1 MRDDA
6 RSLAVS
12 VMPLENRRELI
23 LHLATAADQL
33 GYDAF
38 FLPETWAHDV
48 PVLLAEAAVRTRN
61 TRVGSGVLGVWGR
74 SAGTL
79 AMAASTLYA
88 VSGGRFILGLGASTP
103 QLAEGLH
110 DVPFSAP
117 VKQLRRVVTQ
127 VRALLRGDRI
137 PLSVPTGARPLRLN
151 LPPTPTLPIYL
162 AGLSAATIRL
172 AGELADGW
180 VPFLFPR
187 DRLADGI
194 SLLREGAARASDS
207 DRLPRVCPC
216 IPTVVADSPEE
227 ARAGAAWFVA
237 FYLTSMGTLYQRN
250 LARQGFTKE
259 VEATLAANPG
269 REAAVVPPEAES
281 LLEQLTVFG
290 TPEQAR
296 ARLARWY
303 EAGASL
309 PILLLRP
316 NLGPDQIDFVLNAFR
331 APRGSER

>member
-1 MRDDA
+1 MTDEA

-12 VMPLENRRELI
+12 VMPLENRREII
-23 LHLATAADQL
+23 LHLATTADHL
-33 GYDAF
+33 GYEAF
-38 FLPETWAHDV
+38 FLPETWAYDV
-48 PVLLAEAAVRTRN
+48 TVLLAEAATRVRN
-61 TRVGSGVLGVWGR
+61 TRLGSGVLGVWGR
-74 SAGTL
+74 SAGTV
-79 AMAASTLYA
+79 AMAASTLHV

-117 VKQLRRVVTQ
+117 VKQLRRIVTQ

-137 PLSVPTGARPLRLN
+137 PLSDPTGARPLRLN
-151 LPPTPTLPIYL
+151 LPPAPALPIYL
-162 AGLSAATIRL
+162 AGLSVETIRL

-187 DRLADGI
+187 DRLAEGI
-194 SLLREGAARASDS
+194 ALLREGAARAGGAE
-207 DRLPRVCPC
+207 RLRRVCPC
-216 IPTVVADSPEE
+216 IPTVVADNPEE
-227 ARAGAAWFVA
+227 ARAGAAWFIA

-250 LARQGFTKE
+250 LSRQGFAKE
-259 VEATLAANPG
+259 VEATLAANPA
-269 REAAVVPPEAES
+269 RESAVVPPEAES

-296 ARLARWY
+296 VRLARWY

-309 PILLLRP
+309 PILLLQP
-316 NLGPDQIDFVLNAFR
+316 NLTPDQIDFVLNAFR
-331 APRGSER
+331 PPRPS